1 MKPSTGNR
9 APRSISLRER
19 YTQINIHTCNTDTFL
34 CAHTHTPSWY
44 SGTDVRFYFPNAGFQ
59 RKPQR
64 KIVQLRPSNCSELP
78 LEGQSLNERGP
89 PEAPEGPSGDRA
101 SRAPL
106 LLAGHS
112 FPAPGSPLKEI
123 TNFIPKM
130 ALKKLKKNCCSSAV
144 LVHRTVLPLKW
155 LVTCN
160 FIKDHLTEV
169 KKRCCGS
176 RWDVVIAFAACNCF
190 LQACS
195 PDKWQQRILIRT
207 RDEGL

>member
-59 RKPQR
+59 TKPQR
-64 KIVQLRPSNCSELP
+64 NIVQLRPSDCSELP
-78 LEGQSLNERGP
+78 LESQSLNERGP

-101 SRAPL
+101 SRTPL
-106 LLAGHS
+106 LLAGHTS
-112 FPAPGSPLKEI
+112 IKEI
-123 TNFIPKM
+123 IKFIPKM
-130 ALKKLKKNCCSSAV
+130 ALKKLNKNCCSSAV
-144 LVHRTVLPLKW
+144 LVHGTVLPLKW
-155 LVTCN
+155 LVTRN

-176 RWDVVIAFAACNCF
+176 RWDVVICF
-190 LQACS
+190 CCL
-195 PDKWQQRILIRT
+195 
-207 RDEGL
+207 